1 MPGWLFCSHPG
12 IVVFE
17 LVSRGL
23 NSGPGHSPGQWP
35 VATPSAGATC
45 LRTKK
50 AAGMAKSEM
59 TAP

>member
-12 IVVFE
+12 IVMFE
-17 LVSRGL
+17 LASRRLPSDLGY
-23 NSGPGHSPGQWP
+23 SPGQWL